1 MTQITDERRFTRPSQ
16 TTTTVTADAVEH
28 AIRHTTLRALGFGG
42 MLAIALI
49 HLLDVIGKIKETP
62 YLGVM
67 YIALMV
73 ASVVVA
79 FYLLHTG
86 STLAWAAAGLL
97 AAATL
102 DGLRPE
108 PHDRPAERLGRH
120 RQLDRAARARVDVR
134 RGSGGHPR
142 GLRLE
147 PRAPRAPPRR
157 ARVGRAA
164 GQRRALT
171 AAAVRAGSMS
181 DPCRRR
187 AAST

>member
-1 MTQITDERRFTRPSQ
+1 MTQITDERRFTRSSQ
-16 TTTTVTADAVEH
+16 TTTAVTADAVEH

-73 ASVVVA
+73 ASVAVA

-102 DGLRPE
+102 IGFVLSRTTGLPNASDDVGNWTEPLGLASMFVEGAVVILAAYAWSLARHERRPGVHASVA
-108 PHDRPAERLGRH
+108 P
-120 RQLDRAARARVDVR
+120 QVSARR
-134 RGSGGHPR
+134 
-142 GLRLE
+142 
-147 PRAPRAPPRR
+147 
-157 ARVGRAA
+157 
-164 GQRRALT
+164 
-171 AAAVRAGSMS
+171 
-181 DPCRRR
+181 
-187 AAST
+187 

>member
-28 AIRHTTLRALGFGG
+28 AIRHTTLRALGFVG

-86 STLAWAAAGLL
+86 SALAWAAAGLL

-102 DGLRPE
+102 AGFILSRTTGLPNASDDIGNWTEPLGLASMFVEGAVIVVASYALGLTRHERRPGVHGSVA
-108 PHDRPAERLGRH
+108 PQVSAER
-120 RQLDRAARARVDVR
+120 
-134 RGSGGHPR
+134 
-142 GLRLE
+142 
-147 PRAPRAPPRR
+147 
-157 ARVGRAA
+157 
-164 GQRRALT
+164 
-171 AAAVRAGSMS
+171 
-181 DPCRRR
+181 
-187 AAST
+187 

>member
-1 MTQITDERRFTRPSQ
+1 MNQMTDERRFTRPTQ
-16 TTTTVTADAVEH
+16 TSTVTADAVEH

-42 MLAIALI
+42 MLGIALI

-102 DGLRPE
+102 LGFVLSRTTGLPNASDDVGNWTEPLGLASMFVEGAVVILAAYAWNLARHERRPGV
-108 PHDRPAERLGRH
+108 HAS
-120 RQLDRAARARVDVR
+120 V
-134 RGSGGHPR
+134 
-142 GLRLE
+142 
-147 PRAPRAPPRR
+147 APRVATER
-157 ARVGRAA
+157 
-164 GQRRALT
+164 
-171 AAAVRAGSMS
+171 
-181 DPCRRR
+181 
-187 AAST
+187 

>member
-1 MTQITDERRFTRPSQ
+1 MTQTTDERRFTRQSQ
-16 TTTTVTADAVEH
+16 PTATVTADAVEH

-102 DGLRPE
+102 AGFVLSRTTGLPNASDDIGNWTEPLGLASMFVEGAVVILAAYAWNLARHERRPGV
-108 PHDRPAERLGRH
+108 HAS
-120 RQLDRAARARVDVR
+120 V
-134 RGSGGHPR
+134 
-142 GLRLE
+142 
-147 PRAPRAPPRR
+147 APRVSA
-157 ARVGRAA
+157 GR
-164 GQRRALT
+164 
-171 AAAVRAGSMS
+171 
-181 DPCRRR
+181 
-187 AAST
+187 

>member
-1 MTQITDERRFTRPSQ
+1 MTQITDERRFTRPSE
-16 TTTTVTADAVEH
+16 TATTVTADAVEH

-42 MLAIALI
+42 MLGIALI

-73 ASVVVA
+73 ASVAVA

-102 DGLRPE
+102 IGFVLSRTTGLPNASDDIGNWTEPLGLASMFVEGAVVILAAYAWSLARHERRPGV
-108 PHDRPAERLGRH
+108 HAS
-120 RQLDRAARARVDVR
+120 V
-134 RGSGGHPR
+134 
-142 GLRLE
+142 
-147 PRAPRAPPRR
+147 APRVSA
-157 ARVGRAA
+157 GR
-164 GQRRALT
+164 
-171 AAAVRAGSMS
+171 
-181 DPCRRR
+181 
-187 AAST
+187 